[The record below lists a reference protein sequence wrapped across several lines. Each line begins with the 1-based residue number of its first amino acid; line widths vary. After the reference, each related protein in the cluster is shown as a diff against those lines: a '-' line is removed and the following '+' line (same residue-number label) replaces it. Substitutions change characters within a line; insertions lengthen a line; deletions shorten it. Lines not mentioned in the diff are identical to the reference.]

1 MGKQNDVQSFDF
13 PVVLFGKLEPINETI
28 SKGRCRIFYKGPNR
42 NGSYI
47 TDRFAEKLLKSL
59 PYTPIKGIYD
69 QYASDYEDHGEKN
82 SDGRIYGIVPENP
95 NVTWEEH

>member
-1 MGKQNDVQSFDF
+1 MGKQNDAQSFEF

-47 TDRFAEKLLKSL
+47 TDQFAEKLLKSL
-59 PYTPIKGIYD
+59 PYTPINGIYD
-69 QYASDYEDHGEKN
+69 EYMSD
-82 SDGRIYGIVPENP
+82 
-95 NVTWEEH
+95 